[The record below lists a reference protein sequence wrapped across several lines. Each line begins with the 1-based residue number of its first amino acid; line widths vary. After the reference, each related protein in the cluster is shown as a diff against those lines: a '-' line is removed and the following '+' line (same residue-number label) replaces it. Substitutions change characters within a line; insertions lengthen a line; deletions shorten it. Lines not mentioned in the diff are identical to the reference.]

1 MTVEGHVQNILLSPQ
16 LVHTENTIDQS
27 QQQRQDIQEVPCCAT
42 TSLSPTAPKRRY
54 SVTES
59 AGLSPPIEINNTSK
73 DLAITFSPF
82 TFIDLTHRTAC
93 GLEEAFSAP
102 STPSSINPV
111 LPLTT
116 QNLERFSEASGDIA
130 SMDTPKKSS
139 DRTSKLSKHIEDVR
153 QILKLNDML
162 VQADGVLEAYPEIMA
177 SAEQLLENPRH
188 SPPPT
193 KEQLTSIQKTRK
205 KYATRNETTFTNK
218 FFGVFRS
225 IAREVKVHQDDL
237 QVPIGWEARDW
248 EDDGLDEND
257 DKLMRDGSVPKI
269 VTLSETQKLILDDLP
284 NISNPKPDI
293 LYGYDLESF
302 TVEEALI
309 NARFKDIASVSE
321 GIGHPFFDIEAKTHG
336 DPEEAVNVACTGGA
350 ALVQAHR
357 RLEALVASTG
367 PKANGPTEDKPYADT
382 STMAYSMV
390 ISPRI
395 ASIYVHWAEV
405 KGKQVVYHMHCAG
418 SYGIER
424 DKNLKECRTA
434 VNNILDWG
442 LSERRTAINGLLRTL
457 YEHYKDAGKGV
468 KGKGKSAETAGSST
482 DQPPANK
489 KQRVEGNQAGPE
501 KAS

>member
-1 MTVEGHVQNILLSPQ
+1 MTVEDHVQNTLLSPQ
-16 LVHTENTIDQS
+16 PLRTEDTVDQY
-27 QQQRQDIQEVPCCAT
+27 QQQRQDSQDVSRSAI
-42 TSLSPTAPKRRY
+42 TSLSPTTPKPRH
-54 SVTES
+54 SATEFV
-59 AGLSPPIEINNTSK
+59 GLGPPIGISNTSE
-73 DLAITFSPF
+73 DSAIIFSPF
-82 TFIDLTHRTAC
+82 TFIDLTHPAAF

-116 QNLERFSEASGDIA
+116 QNLERFTKASGELA
-130 SMDTPKKSS
+130 SMATPKKSS

-153 QILKLNDML
+153 QILRLNNML
-162 VQADGVLEAYPEIMA
+162 VEADGVLEAYPQIMA
-177 SAEQLLENPRH
+177 IAEQLLEAPRH

-193 KEQLTSIQKTRK
+193 KKQMSSMQKTRK
-205 KYATRNETTFTNK
+205 KYATRNETTFTKK
-218 FFGVFRS
+218 FFGVFHS
-225 IAREVKVHQDDL
+225 ITREVKVHRDNL

-257 DKLMRDGSVPKI
+257 GKLMRDGSVPKI
-269 VTLSETQKLILDDLP
+269 VTSNESQKLILNDLP

-302 TVEEALI
+302 TAEEDLI

-321 GIGHPFFDIEAKTHG
+321 GIAYPFFDIEAKTHG

-357 RLEALVASTG
+357 HLEALAASTG
-367 PKANGPTEDKPYADT
+367 PKAKGPASDRPHADI
-382 STMAYSMV
+382 STIAYSMV

-442 LSERRTAINGLLRTL
+442 LSERRTAINGLLQTL
-457 YEHYKDAGKGV
+457 YEHYKDTSKGV
-468 KGKGKSAETAGSST
+468 KGKGKSVEAAGSST

-489 KQRVEGNQAGPE
+489 KQRVEGNEAAADGD
-501 KAS
+501 